1 MEDIEIEGEVVRE
14 AKWVKYLGCMF
25 AKDRDKNKMEIT
37 ERIVKY
43 SRCVCALYP
52 VLKDTY
58 IPIEAKREIF
68 NSVMVP
74 ILSYASE
81 SWTMT
86 RRDWSRVQAAEMRP
100 LRAMVGKTR
109 RDRVRN
115 EDIRREVGVTS
126 VRAKID
132 KSQLRWLEHQERM
145 DEDRIAKKRL
155 MWTPDGR
162 RSRGRPRK
170 RWRDGVEEII
180 ESSGLGTIDELRN
193 DDAFERQNWRQVL
206 THLTG

>member
-1 MEDIEIEGEVVRE
+1 MRQ
-14 AKWVKYLGCMF
+14 
-25 AKDRDKNKMEIT
+25 
-37 ERIVKY
+37 
-43 SRCVCALYP
+43 
-52 VLKDTY
+52 
-58 IPIEAKREIF
+58 REIF
-68 NSVMVP
+68 DSVMIP

-81 SWTMT
+81 SWTMMM
-86 RRDWSRVQAAEMRP
+86 RDWSRLQAAEMRP

-109 RDRVRN
+109 HDRVQN

-126 VRAKID
+126 VREKIE
-132 KSQLRWLEHQERM
+132 KSQLRWLEHLERM
-145 DEDRIAKKRL
+145 DEDRIAKKSW

-162 RSRGRPRK
+162 RSRGRLRK

-180 ESSGLGTIDELRN
+180 ESSGLGTIGELRN